1 MPEGPEIRR
10 DADLVASV
18 LAGREVAVVSFAFA
32 GLKPWERSLRDKRV
46 VAVDTIGKHMLVRFE
61 HGVRIYSHNQL
72 YGRWFVRDRDDYP
85 DTRRSL
91 RLALHTEH
99 HSALLYSASDIDVI
113 QPHEFEQHPRIR
125 GLGPDPLD
133 TDLTLGACRARLGDR
148 RFSGR
153 SLAGLLLDQSFF
165 AGLGNY
171 LRSEILFRAGLYP
184 MFRPRD
190 CSAAQIATLARA
202 VRDLPRRSYRTGGIT
217 NDARRVQALRRAGL
231 SRSEYRFLVFGR
243 DGQPCHDCGTPIQR
257 MAAAGRRAYYC
268 SVCQPQPDV

>member
-1 MPEGPEIRR
+1 VPEGPEIRR
-10 DADLVASV
+10 AADEVASV
-18 LAGREVAVVSFAFA
+18 LAGREVALVHFAFA
-32 GLKPWERSLRDKRV
+32 GLKPWERRLRDRRV
-46 VAVDTIGKHMLVRFE
+46 AAVDTIGKHMMVRFE

-91 RLALHTEH
+91 RLALHTEE

-113 QPHEFEQHPRIR
+113 RPDEFEQHPRLR
-125 GLGPDPLD
+125 GLGTDPLD
-133 TDLTLGACRARLGDR
+133 RDLTLSACRARLGER

-171 LRSEILFRAGLYP
+171 LRSEILFRAGLHP
-184 MFRPRD
+184 LLRPRD
-190 CSAAQIATLARA
+190 CSSAQIAALARS

-217 NDARRVQALRRAGL
+217 NDSDRVKALRRAGR

-243 DGQPCHDCGTPIQR
+243 DGQPCYGCGSPIRR
-257 MAAAGRRAYYC
+257 MAAAGRRAYFC
-268 SVCQPQPDV
+268 PVCQPQADV